1 MKVQTLKQR
10 LRLQEWASHV
20 KACEESGMSAKQ
32 WCEENGINVKT
43 YSTRLRRVR
52 EEMLEALEL
61 RGCGQLPGTEVIA
74 ARRTPMQV
82 ETPVFAALSMPQ
94 SKSAAVTVWLGGYA
108 VDIQNG
114 AEDAIVEQTLR
125 VVSRL

>member
-10 LRLQEWASHV
+10 LQLEEWASQV
-20 KACEESGMSAKQ
+20 KEREASGLSAKQ
-32 WCEENGINVKT
+32 WCEEKGINVKT
-43 YSTRLRRVR
+43 YYTRLRRVR

-61 RGCGQLPGTEVIA
+61 RGCGQLTGTDSIA
-74 ARRTPMQV
+74 AKQMPKQI
-82 ETPVFAALSMPQ
+82 ETPVFAALPMPQ
-94 SKSAAVTVWLGGYA
+94 GRSAAVTVWLGGYA

-114 AEDAIVEQTLR
+114 AEDIIVEQTLR